1 MAEVSRE
8 TQAELNRR
16 ADRLSSLLPTAG
28 WQELE
33 AEVERKIVRLRKTA
47 AALALDPKGAD
58 QRRLDRISGF
68 IAALDWFV
76 GVPHNAQKTLVQFL
90 REQGIELEEEI
101 PSE

>member
-16 ADRLSSLLPTAG
+16 ADRLSSLLPNPG
-28 WQELE
+28 WKELE
-33 AEVERKIVRLRKTA
+33 AEVDRKITRLRKTA
-47 AALALDPKGAD
+47 SALALDPKGAD

-76 GVPHNAQKTLVQFL
+76 KVPHSAQKTLEEFL
-90 REQGIELEEEI
+90 REQGIEIDEEEVR
-101 PSE
+101 P

>member
-16 ADRLSSLLPTAG
+16 ADRLSSLLQTPG

-33 AEVERKIVRLRKTA
+33 AEARRKIVRLQKTA
-47 AALALDPKGAD
+47 TILALQPQGAD
-58 QRRLDRISGF
+58 QRRLDQIRGH

-76 GVPHNAQKTLVQFL
+76 GVPHNAQKTLEDFL

-101 PSE
+101 PVE